1 MSAEKSA
8 RRPLWIVVGIAAA
21 AAVVLAFAAVIF
33 LPPFMQV
40 WLYDSRPSGVA
51 CEDLP
56 TIEEVDAALLAHRD
70 LVREI
75 ESVGE
80 NVLVESTQTCS
91 SAPDRGEIT
100 VFYPGGDD
108 REQIEAIL
116 EQRDFGVPVAL
127 RNA

>member
-1 MSAEKSA
+1 MSAGKVA
-8 RRPLWIVVGIAAA
+8 RRPLWVGIGVAAA
-21 AAVVLAFAAVIF
+21 VAVVLAFAAVLV

-40 WLYDSRPSGVA
+40 WLYDSRLSGVA

-56 TIEEVDAALLAHRD
+56 SIEEVEAALLAHAD
-70 LVREI
+70 LVRAI

-80 NVLVESTQTCS
+80 EVLVESTQTCS

-116 EQRDFGVPVAL
+116 EQRNFGVPLAL